1 MSAKAS
7 KPKAGTRSS
16 NQRPAKVLIRAKPGD
31 GRFPLN
37 GAEIEQKAVY
47 WAYSVRNRARWDKS
61 VASNNAQ
68 RLRTPSDVILGK
80 RGTCVDLALLFT
92 AFLEYIEIFPS
103 LIMLNDHAF
112 PAYWRDEEEHGRFLS
127 EPVNHT
133 AADVRQGTGNKEW
146 IITGFHELQEAVRKG
161 KLVPLETTQI
171 ASKTSFQ
178 EALDTGMA
186 RFEEEQKQT
195 KAKWEGVVD
204 IRKSRDCFVP
214 PLPLVYEGS

>member
-1 MSAKAS
+1 MPAKAN

-80 RGTCVDLALLFT
+80 RGTCVDLALLF
-92 AFLEYIEIFPS
+92 APCLEYIEIFPS

-112 PAYWRDEEEHGRFLS
+112 PAYWRDEEEHECR
-127 EPVNHT
+127 
-133 AADVRQGTGNKEW
+133 K
-146 IITGFHELQEAVRKG
+146 LQEAVRKG

-171 ASKTSFQ
+171 TSKTSFQ

-186 RFEEEQKQT
+186 RFEEEQKET
-195 KAKWEGVVD
+195 KA
-204 IRKSRDCFVP
+204 
-214 PLPLVYEGS
+214 